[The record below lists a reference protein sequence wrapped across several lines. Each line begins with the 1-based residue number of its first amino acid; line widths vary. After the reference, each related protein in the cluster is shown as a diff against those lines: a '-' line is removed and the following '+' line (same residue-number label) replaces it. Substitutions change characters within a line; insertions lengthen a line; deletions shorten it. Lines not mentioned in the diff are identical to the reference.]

1 MRIFPGWY
9 APVMVMEHAQRV
21 VKVVVE
27 FKPQPEQELLV
38 ACVGPYWTSPGHPDL
53 LYVATITDEPPQ
65 KYWRRDKTGA
75 SSPSS

>member
-9 APVMVMEHAQRV
+9 APVMVMEHGQRV

-38 ACVGPYWTSPGHPDL
+38 ICIWSCWTLPGHPDL
-53 LYVATITDEPPQ
+53 LSFAAITDEPP
-65 KYWRRDKTGA
+65 
-75 SSPSS
+75 P